1 MKVISYN
8 IRSWYRDIKAG
19 PRNWRLRA
27 ADIKALLTKEQPDVI
42 LLQEALP
49 PMTAKCIPEGYTK
62 ASGCSISHHIFIRN
76 GFAEIE
82 GKEWHIHWT
91 MARLRL
97 HDATRWDVVSVHGHW
112 DEGKTARL
120 ADDLNALIKSN
131 AWGILIGGD
140 WNNIPADMR
149 RLLWPGYL
157 LYSAGTT
164 FKNWETGKRAV
175 LDYFAMDMPT
185 QAEATL
191 VPNCS
196 WQDSDHLPVMITI

>member
-1 MKVISYN
+1 MKVITYN
-8 IRSWYRDIKAG
+8 IRSWYRDTKAG
-19 PRNWRLRA
+19 PRNWKRRA

-49 PMTAKCIPEGYTK
+49 PMTAKCIPDGYVK
-62 ASGCSISHHIFIRN
+62 ASGCSISHHIFIRK
-76 GFAEIE
+76 GFAEVE

-91 MARLRL
+91 RARLRL
-97 HDATRWDVVSVHGHW
+97 PDATRWDVVSVHGHW

-120 ADDLNALIKSN
+120 ADDLNALHGLG
-131 AWGILIGGD
+131 ADVLIAGD

-149 RLLWPGYL
+149 PHLFPTYL

-175 LDYFAMDMPT
+175 LDYFAMDRPT
-185 QAEATL
+185 QAEAFL

-196 WQDSDHLPVMITI
+196 WSYSDHLPVMIEI